1 MATTVL
7 RYRAKSE
14 GFCKLLVFVCIV
26 EVSNNLP
33 STATNWILPAKGQ
46 GCVPLINPSDCQYYS
61 LRYVASHSNVL
72 RGSSRVPAGT
82 RDEPLRKSAWEA
94 VHGCSLRCERLL
106 VASIFMRNL
115 RAELVA

>member
-46 GCVPLINPSDCQYYS
+46 GCVPLINPSGCQYYS

-82 RDEPLRKSAWEA
+82 CDEPLRKSAWEA
-94 VHGCSLRCERLL
+94 IRYA
-106 VASIFMRNL
+106 AS
-115 RAELVA
+115 VY